1 MVNDESEGNP
11 LTIAKELIQLITW
24 SIANVYETKSLSLM
38 DSISELDFELN
49 MALLEFG
56 KNQYPSHDYERLCPL
71 LEVLATLVGD
81 GQHKRHYLK
90 AKDLCQQLQAVLSRA
105 SAHKRESQKLSLIQL
120 PQTTKELRDMGQKVK
135 AFRRDHLSDT
145 SDPGLCQGFTD
156 KSHEMA
162 SSQGRYEPN
171 VQEKKKQAAEDFMR
185 QGRQFYRDKID
196 PLDPLNNKMEIRV
209 AVLDTGVDKEDMHF
223 RAVRGESGTCLKEV
237 TSFIG
242 GDHHDSN
249 GHGTTVA
256 AFIVEMAPH
265 VDLFIAKVC
274 KDREINR
281 VDQYVE
287 AIEWA
292 MEREVHI
299 INISAS
305 IDEDSR
311 IKRAIRAAEAKNII
325 VIAAASENEANKTR
339 AFPASMKKVLA
350 IHSTDGQGRICY
362 LNPYPLD
369 TEPNISTLG
378 ESIRSPLNGFND
390 RGPLLDGVSY
400 STAIASGMA
409 ANILTLAHAYL
420 DDSEDGQQPRDEVFT
435 WDGMTN
441 IFLNISGGPDR
452 DGYNYVCPIRV
463 AKHCH
468 AREAYRRW
476 FKSVLEQPQRVLR

>member
-11 LTIAKELIQLITW
+11 LTIAKELIQLTTW

-71 LEVLATLVGD
+71 LEVLATLIGD

-105 SAHKRESQKLSLIQL
+105 SAHKRDSQKLSLIQL

-145 SDPGLCQGFTD
+145 SDPGLCQGLTD
-156 KSHEMA
+156 KGHEMA

-171 VQEKKKQAAEDFMR
+171 VQEGKKQAAEDFMR

-256 AFIVEMAPH
+256 ALIVEMAPH

-274 KDREINR
+274 KDRKINR

-311 IKRAIRAAEAKNII
+311 IERAIEAAEAKGVI
-325 VIAAASENEANKTR
+325 VFAAASENEANKTR
-339 AFPASMKKVLA
+339 AFPASMAKVLA
-350 IHSTDGQGRICY
+350 IHSTDGQGNIGY
-362 LNPYPLD
+362 LNPASLD
-369 TEPNISTLG
+369 SEPNISTLG
-378 ESIRSPLNGFND
+378 ESIRSPLND
-390 RGPLLDGVSY
+390 SAPLLNGVSY
-400 STAIASGMA
+400 STAIASGMG
-409 ANILTLAHAYL
+409 ANILTLAHACC
-420 DDSEDGQQPRDEVFT
+420 DESEELRRRVFT
-435 WDGMTN
+435 WGGMKN
-441 IFLNISGGPDR
+441 ILLSISGGRDG
-452 DGYNYVCPIRV
+452 DGYNYVCPIWV
-463 AKHCH
+463 AKGCNN
-468 AREAYRRW
+468 REAYRQW
-476 FKSVLEQPQRVLR
+476 FSTALKPPQRVLRYQVR